1 MTEPTNQPAVECDCP
16 LPEGSAFRCQD
27 IRQQQKAQHPSRC
40 YCQCHTRHQPPAVPL
55 SVRVLIALDEDA
67 RVRECVVL
75 TDRKQADELYHRLR
89 DIWGGAN
96 VAMAS
101 RAIDALP
108 LNLHEKI
115 AEVTEIVQ

>member
-1 MTEPTNQPAVECDCP
+1 MTIND
-16 LPEGSAFRCQD
+16 
-27 IRQQQKAQHPSRC
+27 
-40 YCQCHTRHQPPAVPL
+40 L

-75 TDRKQADELYHRLR
+75 TDKQQADDLFQRLR
-89 DIWGGAN
+89 SIWGGAN

-101 RAIDALP
+101 RRIDDLP

-115 AEVTEIVQ
+115 SEVTEIVQ